1 MLQGTVGH
9 AGGKVMKK
17 AIVVGSGAGGATVS
31 KELQG
36 HFDVTVLE
44 AGKKFRPFSLDLRVP
59 EKLKK
64 TGLLFNERLIK
75 LIFPIMKIRK
85 CDDRM
90 ILVNGIG
97 YGGTTTISAGNALRK
112 DEDLKKMGIDLDDE
126 FEEIYQEIT
135 VTSDHHRLWRKPTQ
149 QLFKICQEMDLDPNP
164 TPKMGNYERCRSCG
178 RCVLGCPHGVK
189 WDSRRFLL
197 TAMDKG
203 ARLVPGCR
211 VEEVV
216 IERNEARGVLVRH
229 KGRRKFFPAD
239 LVILAAGGFGTPQI
253 LKNSGIDCEP
263 NLFVDPVLCVAVEW
277 RGCHQNQEI
286 PMPFV
291 VQREHYILSP
301 YFDHLSFFFNKRWNH
316 PPQNILSMMIKLA
329 DNNIGDISKRKVK
342 KSLSEQDKRRLEEA
356 VSISKEILLRLGA
369 KKEDMFLGTIN
380 AGHPG
385 GMLPLSELEAES
397 FHNPRLPGN
406 LYVADATLLPKSLGN
421 PPILTI
427 VALAKRV
434 SKLCTSFRA

>member
-1 MLQGTVGH
+1 
-9 AGGKVMKK
+9 MKK

-36 HFDVTVLE
+36 HFEVTVLE
-44 AGKKFRPFSLDLRVP
+44 AGKKFQPFSLDLRVP

-64 TGLLFNERLIK
+64 IGLLFDERLIQ
-75 LIFPIMKIRK
+75 LIFPITKIKK

-97 YGGTTTISAGNALRK
+97 YGGTTTISTGNALRK
-112 DEDLKKMGIDLDDE
+112 DENLKKIGIDLDDE
-126 FEEIYQEIT
+126 FEEIYHEIP
-135 VTSDHHRLWRKPTQ
+135 VTTDHYRLWRNPTQ
-149 QLFKICQEMDLDPNP
+149 QLFKISQEMDLDPNP

-189 WDSRRFLL
+189 WDSRSFLL

-203 ARLVPGCR
+203 ARLMSRCK

-216 IERNEARGVLVRH
+216 IEGNEARGVLARH
-229 KGRRKFFPAD
+229 RGRRKFFPAD
-239 LVILAAGGFGTPQI
+239 LVILAAGGLGTPVI

-277 RGCHQNQEI
+277 KGSHQNQEI

-291 VQREHYILSP
+291 VQREHFILSP
-301 YFDHLSFFFNKRWNH
+301 YFDHLSFIFNKHWNH

-342 KSLSEQDKRRLEEA
+342 KSLTDQDKERLEEA
-356 VSISKEILLRLGA
+356 VSICKEILLRQGA
-369 KKEDMFLGTIN
+369 KKENMFLGTIN

-385 GMLPLSELEAES
+385 GMLPLSEKEARS
-397 FHNPRLPGN
+397 VHNPRLPEN

-421 PPILTI
+421 PPIFTI
-427 VALAKRV
+427 IALAKRV
-434 SKLCTSFRA
+434 SKVCANLRA

>member
-1 MLQGTVGH
+1 
-9 AGGKVMKK
+9 MKK

-59 EKLKK
+59 ERLKRA
-64 TGLLFNERLIK
+64 GLLFDEKLIQF
-75 LIFPIMKIRK
+75 IFPITKIRK

-90 ILVNGIG
+90 ILVKGIG
-97 YGGTTTISAGNALRK
+97 HGGTTTISTGNALRK
-112 DEDLKKMGIDLDDE
+112 DENLKKIGIGLDDE
-126 FEEIYQEIT
+126 FEEIYQEIP
-135 VTSDHHRLWRKPTQ
+135 VTTDHHRLWRNTTQ
-149 QLFKICQEMDLDPNP
+149 RLFEICKEMDLGPNL

-197 TAMDKG
+197 KAMDKG
-203 ARLVPGCR
+203 ARLMSGCR
-211 VEEVV
+211 VEQVV
-216 IERNEARGVLVRH
+216 IEGNEARGVLAKHR
-229 KGRRKFFPAD
+229 GRRKFIPAD
-239 LVILAAGGFGTPQI
+239 LVILAAGGLGTPVI

-277 RGCHQNQEI
+277 KGSHQDQEI
-286 PMPFV
+286 PMPFF
-291 VQREHYILSP
+291 VQKEHFILSP
-301 YFDHLSFFFNKRWNH
+301 YFDHLSFFFNRKWNH
-316 PPQNILSMMIKLA
+316 SSQNILSMMIKLA
-329 DNNIGDISKRKVK
+329 DDNIGDISKRKVK
-342 KSLSEQDKRRLEEA
+342 KGLSGQDKERLEEA
-356 VSISKEILLRLGA
+356 VSICKEILLRIGA
-369 KKEDMFLGTIN
+369 KKEDIFLGTIN

-385 GMLPLSELEAES
+385 GMLPLTELEAES
-397 FHNPRLPGN
+397 VHNPRLPEN

-427 VALAKRV
+427 IALAKRV
-434 SKLCTSFRA
+434 SKVCAKLRA

>member
-1 MLQGTVGH
+1 
-9 AGGKVMKK
+9 MKK

-44 AGKKFRPFSLDLRVP
+44 AGKKFHPFSLDLRVP
-59 EKLKK
+59 ERLKK
-64 TGLLFNERLIK
+64 IGLLFDERLIQ
-75 LIFPIMKIRK
+75 LIFPITKIRK

-112 DEDLKKMGIDLDDE
+112 DEDLKKIGIDLDDE
-126 FEEIYQEIT
+126 FEEIYQEIP
-135 VTSDHHRLWRKPTQ
+135 VTTDHHRLWRNPTQ
-149 QLFKICQEMDLDPNP
+149 RLFKICQEMDLDPNP
-164 TPKMGNYERCRSCG
+164 APKMGNYERCRSCG

-189 WDSRRFLL
+189 WDSRRFLS

-203 ARLVPGCR
+203 ARLISGCR

-216 IERNEARGVLVRH
+216 TEGNEARGVLARH
-229 KGRRKFFPAD
+229 RRKRKFFPAD
-239 LVILAAGGFGTPQI
+239 LIILAAGGFGTPEI

-277 RGCHQNQEI
+277 GGSRQNQEI

-291 VQREHYILSP
+291 VQREHFMLSP
-301 YFDHLSFFFNKRWNH
+301 YFDYLSFFFNKHWNH

-329 DNNIGDISKRKVK
+329 DNNIGDISKRNIK
-342 KSLSEQDKRRLEEA
+342 KNLTDQDKGRLEEA
-356 VSISKEILLRLGA
+356 VSICKEILLRLGA
-369 KKEDMFLGTIN
+369 KKEDIFLGTIN

-385 GMLPLSELEAES
+385 GMLPLSEKEARS
-397 FHNPRLPGN
+397 IHNPRLPEN

-434 SKLCTSFRA
+434 SKVCTNFRA